1 MAEQK
6 TPGQDIRDTRYQAEA
21 ARLRAMAAGWQE
33 QAGRLSAF
41 SMPLRAVMVRQVDA
55 QEPDRED
62 LDRLRRALA
71 GLPAEFAGV
80 VSPWDWLLRAR
91 DEALAAPGEERP
103 PEQQALL
110 DLYEELLP
118 ACRALRQE
126 AEFPGD
132 LRWSIEDCEQRLRE
146 LRREREAARCR
157 RARARARRRTALAA
171 AVLAA
176 ALAAA
181 VLGGRARRQAGR
193 QN

>member
-1 MAEQK
+1 MEEKTTEQSVW
-6 TPGQDIRDTRYQAEA
+6 DARYQAEA
-21 ARLRAMAAGWQE
+21 ERLRAEAAGWRE
-33 QAGRLSAF
+33 QAARLNAF
-41 SMPLRAVMVRQVDA
+41 SEPLRAVMIRQLDA

-71 GLPAEFAGV
+71 GLPAEFAGT
-80 VSPWDWLLRAR
+80 VSPWGRLLRAR
-91 DEALAAPGEERP
+91 DEALAASGEART

-110 DLYEELLP
+110 DLYDELLP

-126 AEFPGD
+126 AEFRGD
-132 LRWSIEDCEQRLRE
+132 LRWSVCGCEDRLRE

-181 VLGGRARRQAGR
+181 ALGGRARRQAGR